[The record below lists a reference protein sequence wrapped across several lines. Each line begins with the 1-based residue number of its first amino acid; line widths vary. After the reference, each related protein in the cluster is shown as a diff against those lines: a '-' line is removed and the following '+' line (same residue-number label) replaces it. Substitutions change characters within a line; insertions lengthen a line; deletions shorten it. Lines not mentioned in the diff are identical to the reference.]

1 MIGTALSHFRIT
13 AKLGEG
19 GMGEVY
25 RAEDTKL
32 GREVAIKVLPAE
44 MANDPVRLERFQR
57 EARAIAALNHPNIVS
72 IHSIESAS
80 PPDGVDARL
89 APHEEGKTALSEHP
103 PHPVHFLVME
113 LVEGHTLG
121 EQISARGLPL
131 RLFFELAIAMASAV
145 AAAHAKGVTH
155 RDLKP
160 ANVMV
165 NREGHLK
172 VLDFGLAKLTET
184 QASPEMTQMP
194 TEALTQEGLIVG
206 TVPYMAPEQ
215 IEGKAVDP
223 RTDIFSLGVI
233 FYEMATGGRPFQG
246 DTSPALMSSILKD
259 VPQPVIEVRSD
270 LPRHLGRILARCLEK
285 DPTHRYSSATDLAY
299 ELESLRKE
307 HESDTSSLVH
317 QVPTSEPEPTP
328 APAPTPPSGPISSSI
343 SGTSAIAQMQQANS
357 IAVLPFINRGG
368 KEDDNYFCDGL
379 SEELINALSKLPGL
393 KVTARSSAFQFRG
406 QELDV
411 REVGEKLDVEIV
423 LEGSVR
429 IAGNRLRITTELVN
443 CADRHQL
450 WSERFDGE
458 MKDIFDTQ
466 DEIVKAI
473 VDRLQVE
480 LGDKPRSSLIERGT
494 ENLEAYHLLLK
505 ARHHMIDFWEPGFV
519 DAHECLEK
527 AIELDPD
534 YAEAYTVLSENYMLR
549 SIFGSMPGGEA
560 MPLVRSKAQRALELD
575 PTLGEAHK
583 GLAIYQAWHDFDW
596 EKALAEI
603 RLGIENSPHS
613 VWTHFYHAGILA
625 TMRRGDEMVTAF
637 QPALELDPLNPII
650 AAHHALF
657 LFYAGQNDEAE
668 AAAQKGLELFPDYWF
683 HYYMLSYTAFK
694 RREAGPAIS
703 NMLRANELTGGD
715 IPWLNCALAA
725 MHFTFGQPEEARQW
739 LNKVE
744 ELSHTTHVTPMG
756 RTVIE
761 VSRGNADEAIRWAEC
776 AHAEHDT
783 LFAWTRAFCEQVNL
797 IADER
802 VRVALERLGLP

>member
-1 MIGTALSHFRIT
+1 LINTTLSHFRIT

-25 RAEDTKL
+25 QAEDTKL
-32 GREVAIKVLPAE
+32 GRNVAIKVLPAE
-44 MANDPVRLERFQR
+44 MATDPVRLERFQR

-72 IHSIESAS
+72 IYSIESAS
-80 PPDGVDARL
+80 PRD
-89 APHEEGKTALSEHP
+89 E
-103 PHPVHFLVME
+103 VHFLVME

-121 EQISARGLPL
+121 QEIPAGGLDL
-131 RLFFELAIAMASAV
+131 ERFFELAIAMANAV
-145 AAAHAKGVTH
+145 AAAHARGITH

-160 ANVMV
+160 ANIMV

-172 VLDFGLAKLTET
+172 MLDFGLAKLTESQT
-184 QASPEMTQMP
+184 APEMTQMP

-223 RTDIFSLGVI
+223 RTDIFSLGVL
-233 FYEMATGGRPFQG
+233 FYEMATGSRPFQG

-259 VPQPVIEVRSD
+259 VPQPVIEVRAD
-270 LPRHLGRILARCLEK
+270 MPRHLGRIVARCLEK

-299 ELESLRKE
+299 ELRSLRKE

-317 QVPTSEPEPTP
+317 QVPTSEPVPTP
-328 APAPTPPSGPISSSI
+328 PPAPTPPSGPISSSV
-343 SGTSAIAQMQQANS
+343 SATSAIAQMQQANS
-357 IAVLPFINRGG
+357 IAVLPFVNRSG
-368 KEDDNYFCDGL
+368 KKDDDYFCDGL
-379 SEELINALSKLPGL
+379 SEELINALSKLPRL

-411 REVGEKLDVEIV
+411 REVGARLDVDIV

-429 IAGNRLRITTELVN
+429 IAGNRLRITTELVK

-473 VDRLQVE
+473 VDKLQVE
-480 LGDKPRSSLIERGT
+480 LGDKSQSSLIERGT

-519 DAHECLEK
+519 AAHECLKK
-527 AIELDPD
+527 AIELDPR
-534 YAEAYTVLSENYMLR
+534 YAQAFAVLSENYMLR
-549 SIFGSMPGGEA
+549 SIFGSMPGREA
-560 MPLVRSKAQRALELD
+560 LPLVRSTALQALEID

-583 GLAIYQAWHDFDW
+583 GLAIYLAWYDYDW
-596 EKALAEI
+596 ESALAEI
-603 RLGIENSPHS
+603 SIGIQKSPQS

-625 TMRRGDEMVTAF
+625 TMRRGEEMVTAF
-637 QPALELDPLNPII
+637 LPALELDPLNPII
-650 AAHHALF
+650 AAHHSLF
-657 LFYAGQNDEAE
+657 LFYAGRNDEAE
-668 AAAQKGLELFPDYWF
+668 TQARKALELFPDYWF
-683 HYYMLSYTAFK
+683 HYYMLSYAAWK
-694 RREAGPAIS
+694 RREQEEAIAK
-703 NMLRANELTGGD
+703 MLKANELTGGN

-725 MHFTFGQPEEARQW
+725 MNFTFERPDEAERW
-739 LNKVE
+739 LAKVE
-744 ELSHTTHVTPMG
+744 RLSQSTYVTPMG

-761 VSRGNADEAIRWAEC
+761 IARNDTDEAIRWAER
-776 AHAEHDT
+776 ARAEHDT
-783 LFAWTRAFCEQVNL
+783 LFSWTRAFCEQVNL
-797 IADER
+797 ITDER
-802 VRVALERLGLP
+802 VRAALERLGLP